1 MKKENAVN
9 FLLFSYF
16 GIILENSKDDI
27 ISAAINRAYR
37 DAASHVLSLK
47 DDSKKDTEKGKK
59 LFADACD
66 CIEKFINDV
75 LTNGTQNKLNEN
87 ENEYDEKHQD
97 LSKKLKEMYSK
108 CTNSGYEFSYGIA
121 QKWVNM
127 TMKYL
132 GVILT
137 IFSEY
142 NNTHDFVNT
151 YKNSFQAIEHYLH
164 VPIDGYILEY
174 VSNKK
179 YSNVEAIDID
189 KKENNNNLAW
199 SKYEEENYK
208 TLQNNIKNKF
218 IKEKTSPLDW
228 ENKAWI
234 EVAKSKKRVQ

>member
-1 MKKENAVN
+1 MKKENAIN
-9 FLLFSYF
+9 FLLFGYF
-16 GIILENSKDDI
+16 GITLENSKDDI

-47 DDSKKDTEKGKK
+47 DDSKKDTENGKK

-66 CIEKFINDV
+66 CIEKFIEAV
-75 LTNGTQNKLNEN
+75 LPNEAQNEID
-87 ENEYDEKHQD
+87 YDNKHSTLCTD
-97 LSKKLKEMYSK
+97 LKILYDN
-108 CTNSGYEFSYGIA
+108 CANSRYEFSYGVA

-151 YKNSFQAIEHYLH
+151 YKNSFQAIEPSLH
-164 VPIDGYILEY
+164 IPIDGYILEY
-174 VSNKK
+174 VSKEK
-179 YSNVEAIDID
+179 YIKEFSKVEPIDID

-199 SKYEEENYK
+199 SKYEEVNYK
-208 TLQNNIKNKF
+208 TLQNNIKEKF
-218 IKEKTSPLDW
+218 INETTFPLDW
-228 ENKAWI
+228 ENEAWI
-234 EVAKSKKRVQ
+234 KVAQDKKTVK

>member
-9 FLLFSYF
+9 FLLFGYF
-16 GIILENSKDDI
+16 GITLDNSKDDI
-27 ISAAINRAYR
+27 IHAAINRAYR

-87 ENEYDEKHQD
+87 EYDEKHQD
-97 LSKKLKEMYSK
+97 LCKKLKEMYSK

-137 IFSEY
+137 IFAECKDK
-142 NNTHDFVNT
+142 NDFIAFH
-151 YKNSFQAIEHYLH
+151 KSFQAVESYLH
-164 VPIDGYILEY
+164 IPIDGYILEY
-174 VSNKK
+174 VSKEE
-179 YSNVEAIDID
+179 YSIVEPIDIA

-199 SKYEEENYK
+199 SKYKEDDYQK
-208 TLQNNIKNKF
+208 LQSS
-218 IKEKTSPLDW
+218 IKETFINETTPTLDW
-228 ENKAWI
+228 ENEAWI
-234 EVAKSKKRVQ
+234 KVAQDKKQLNK